1 MELVCSPKGIL
12 DLKRPGQGALD
23 LAGAGFCNVLL
34 DFSMACPAYE
44 LERVGKKRKKPLPAG
59 RVLVSEHPQA
69 LALAWMP
76 SVKRCLEEKLHMPA
90 ARAPYLRRDTKRGDL
105 TGLLVELIVESIK
118 ACGRLGS
125 PYLILRPASQEP
137 EFYLQF
143 AALARENGVTLLLE
157 NVCRDFHGHLI
168 RGFFSDV
175 SEICRFL
182 DTLNERAGEERFG
195 FCMDVGACSVCGQ
208 DMQGIAVR
216 AAERM
221 KAVVVRDCDGSREG
235 SMLAFTSVN
244 GGEARTDWLGF
255 IRGLRE
261 SGFDGLLILDLEDT
275 AVSFSP
281 VLRPQ
286 LLRLA
291 KSVGEYLKWQVGI
304 AGAFKRHPSL
314 VLFGAGNMCRNYMK
328 CYGEA
333 YPPLYTCDNN
343 RALWGERFCGLEV
356 KPPEALQSL
365 PKDCAIV
372 ICNIYYREI
381 ERQLRGMGIKN
392 PIEFFNDEYMPE
404 YYFDRVEERM
414 R

>member
-1 MELVCSPKGIL
+1 
-12 DLKRPGQGALD
+12 
-23 LAGAGFCNVLL
+23 
-34 DFSMACPAYE
+34 
-44 LERVGKKRKKPLPAG
+44 
-59 RVLVSEHPQA
+59 
-69 LALAWMP
+69 
-76 SVKRCLEEKLHMPA
+76 MPA